1 MIKSARKKRDFLHQ
15 TMKIFSIKKYLKTLV
30 DEKSS
35 FVGHDDIWSLK
46 ERFENDFQNIDEM
59 KRLAILRPE
68 IITFLDDF
76 KIGFQN
82 VEHGHADVLED

>member
-1 MIKSARKKRDFLHQ
+1 
-15 TMKIFSIKKYLKTLV
+15 MKILSIKKYLKTLV

-35 FVGHDDIWSLK
+35 FVWYDDIWSLK
-46 ERFENDFQNIDEM
+46 ERFENDFQNVDEM

-82 VEHGHADVLED
+82 IQHGNTDVFED